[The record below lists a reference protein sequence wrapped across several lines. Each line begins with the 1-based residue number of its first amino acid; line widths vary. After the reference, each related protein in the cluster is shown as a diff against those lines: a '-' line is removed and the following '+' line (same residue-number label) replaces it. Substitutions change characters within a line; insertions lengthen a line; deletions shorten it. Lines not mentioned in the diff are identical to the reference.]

1 MPFTKIVATLGPAT
15 TDPPVLADLLAAGV
29 DVVRINCSHG
39 VIGDHV
45 AEVGLVHRV
54 AKEVGRRV
62 AVVADLQGPKMR
74 VGSIPGAGV
83 ELDRGDEICVRS
95 GVETAPD
102 GVIPCVYPHL
112 ADDVRAHLGAD
123 TARGA
128 AARSRWANLAYAGEP
143 VRLVHLVN
151 HTSGLPVHSVEFPTG
166 APPDTIVAR
175 EAGNTDAALL
185 ACTATQIA
193 EIQQYIDNTCDGGG
207 RVWVYCSWTGLWETR
222 SAVECYD

>member
-83 ELDRGDEICVRS
+83 ELDRGGSSRASTRISPRTSAPATGSSSTTGRSRRRSVRS
-95 GVETAPD
+95 T
-102 GVIPCVYPHL
+102 
-112 ADDVRAHLGAD
+112 VR
-123 TARGA
+123 
-128 AARSRWANLAYAGEP
+128 
-143 VRLVHLVN
+143 
-151 HTSGLPVHSVEFPTG
+151 
-166 APPDTIVAR
+166 
-175 EAGNTDAALL
+175 
-185 ACTATQIA
+185 
-193 EIQQYIDNTCDGGG
+193 TC
-207 RVWVYCSWTGLWETR
+207 TR
-222 SAVECYD
+222 SSSGQGA